1 MNEDCAT
8 LRDSLSAFADGELD
22 AAAAVRVR
30 EHLRSCRSCR
40 DAVAAYAVADAAL
53 ADIGTWRPEA
63 EWEQLADRID
73 SAVARQPLPNTGP
86 LASARARKRRLR
98 DRFSARHLSLA
109 LGSAGT
115 LLAAL
120 LVLLLRPLSDDL
132 APVDTVPPLGRPAG
146 REAKQR
152 AVEPADGAKAE
163 RSAVAETEAG
173 PASSPPA
180 QAATDPEAA
189 EEPPPDPAT
198 EPHAQKALEVSTFE
212 DTDLAPGA
220 LLSKPAPPRNEA
232 AQPSALEGS
241 PMAKETSLEVRSTER
256 ERGIAVGRA
265 GIGRSEA
272 ELVRAVDAAEEQLVG
287 RPPAARRAEVLSR
300 LVTLWA
306 DLVAIAPGRYCA
318 AAALAADRWEALA
331 LTGPG
336 DAELDAVRRIREA
349 CPE

>member
-8 LRDSLSAFADGELD
+8 FRDSLSAFADGELD

-30 EHLRSCRSCR
+30 EHLRSCQACR
-40 DAVAAYAVADAAL
+40 DAVAAYAVADAAV
-53 ADIGTWRPEA
+53 AEIGTWRPEA
-63 EWEQLADRID
+63 EWAQLAERID

-86 LASARARKRRLR
+86 LASARARKRRLH

-152 AVEPADGAKAE
+152 AGQPAEGAQAE
-163 RSAVAETEAG
+163 RSVVAETEAG
-173 PASSPPA
+173 PASSPPVET
-180 QAATDPEAA
+180 ATEPEAS
-189 EEPPPDPAT
+189 EEPPPEPAA
-198 EPHAQKALEVSTFE
+198 EPRAQKALDEVSALE
-212 DTDLAPGA
+212 ETDLAPGT
-220 LLSKPAPPRNEA
+220 LLSKPAPVSNGA
-232 AQPSALEGS
+232 AQPSALD
-241 PMAKETSLEVRSTER
+241 
-256 ERGIAVGRA
+256 RGVAVGRA

-306 DLVAIAPGRYCA
+306 DLVAIAPGRYCTDA
-318 AAALAADRWEALA
+318 GTAADQWEALA
-331 LTGPG
+331 LPAPG

-349 CPE
+349 CSE

>member
-8 LRDSLSAFADGELD
+8 FRDSLSAFADGELD

-30 EHLRSCRSCR
+30 EHLRSCQSCR
-40 DAVAAYAVADAAL
+40 DAVAAYPVADAAV

-63 EWEQLADRID
+63 EWEELAERID

-86 LASARARKRRLR
+86 LASARSRKRRLR

-146 REAKQR
+146 REGKQR
-152 AVEPADGAKAE
+152 AAEPVEGAKAE

-173 PASSPPA
+173 PASSPPVE
-180 QAATDPEAA
+180 AAAEPEAS
-189 EEPPPDPAT
+189 EEPAT
-198 EPHAQKALEVSTFE
+198 EPRAQKALHEVSALE
-212 DTDLAPGA
+212 ETDLAPGT
-220 LLSKPAPPRNEA
+220 LLSKPAPVSNGA
-232 AQPSALEGS
+232 AQPSALD
-241 PMAKETSLEVRSTER
+241 
-256 ERGIAVGRA
+256 RGDAVGRA

-272 ELVRAVDAAEEQLVG
+272 ELVRVVDAAEEQLVG
-287 RPPAARRAEVLSR
+287 RPSAARRAEVLSR

-306 DLVAIAPGRYCA
+306 DLVAIAPGRYCTDA
-318 AAALAADRWEALA
+318 GIAADQWEALA